1 MISFLFLIFF
11 IIFVDQGEA
20 KAPMMISFGSI

>member
-1 MISFLFLIFF
+1 DQFSFLNFF